1 MTNRWQKW
9 KQWQILF
16 SSAPKPLPMVI
27 EAMKLKAIAPLK
39 QSYDKPRWCIKN
51 QKHHFANKCLY
62 NQSYGFSSSRVWMW
76 ELDYKE
82 GWVLKNWCF
91 WTVVLWKTL
100 ESPLDSK
107 GIKPVNPKVSQ
118 PWTFMGG
125 LMLRLKLQYFG
136 HLMRRANSL
145 EKTLKMGKIE
155 SRRRR
160 RQRMRWLDDIT
171 NSMSMSLSK
180 LWEVVKDREAWH
192 TVVHGVA
199 KSQTWLSD
207 WTATNSK
214 PRASLLPNFIG
225 KLSYQVERS

>member
-16 SSAPKPLPMVI
+16 SSAPKSLPMVI

-39 QSYDKPRWCIKN
+39 QSYDKPRWCIKY
-51 QKHHFANKCLY
+51 QKHHFANKCLH
-62 NQSYGFSSSRVWMW
+62 NQSYGFSRSRVWMW

-91 WTVVLWKTL
+91 WTVVLQKTL

-145 EKTLKMGKIE
+145 EKTLKMGRIE

-180 LWEVVKDREAWH
+180 LWEVVKDREAWN
-192 TVVHGVA
+192 TVVRGVA

-225 KLSYQVERS
+225 KLSYQAERS